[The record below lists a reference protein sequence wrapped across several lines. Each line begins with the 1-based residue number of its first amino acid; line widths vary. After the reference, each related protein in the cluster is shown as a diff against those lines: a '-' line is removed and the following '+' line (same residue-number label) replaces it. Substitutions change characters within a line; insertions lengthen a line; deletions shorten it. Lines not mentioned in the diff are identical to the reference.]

1 MVKKIVFGLATV
13 ALTIA
18 SAASGYN
25 VKFFDAVTINGTKL
39 QPGEY
44 RVEVN
49 GDMATIKR
57 GKTVAEAPVKVE
69 NAENK
74 YSTNTLRMDGDRLSE
89 IGIAGTHTKLV
100 FDNSGGVST
109 K

>member
-1 MVKKIVFGLATV
+1 VVKKIVFGLATV

-18 SAASGYN
+18 SAATGYT
-25 VKFFDAVTINGTKL
+25 VKFFDAVTINGAKL
-39 QPGEY
+39 EPGEY

-49 GDMATIKR
+49 GDTAMIKH

-69 NAENK
+69 NSDRK
-74 YSTNTLRMDGDRLSE
+74 YSTNTVRMEGDRVSE
-89 IGIAGTHTKLV
+89 IGIGGTHTKLV
-100 FDNSGGVST
+100 FEGSTGVAT